1 MTVSS
6 IFSGTS
12 SVLGWSVRAAL
23 PTSDAAQLAAT
34 CAPFKN
40 NFLFLNLERSD
51 SCVTDETRARYA
63 RLLEKLPFRK
73 KPELIAGPFKE
84 VAGAIGNSFFP
95 FSPQII
101 VIDSVGEAIDPDA
114 MWMFIKHEISHLH
127 NNDILRKKT
136 VQLVSNIALAYF
148 FPVFPLS
155 AVMVYFGQAGLT
167 SFIEKHMGKNAEASA
182 DAFACQDASENEL
195 QGFLR
200 ALEACRRAENAHFQ
214 LLAQNPTSLVAANE
228 IGARLIDPHPMIEA
242 RIQHVEQCLK
252 RLNPEIDLQK
262 VKNDPRVTALET
274 WWTYLQNNQYG
285 SNGEIN
291 RAALNEAIDKCNEIL
306 KTRVVN

>member
-1 MTVSS
+1 MTV
-6 IFSGTS
+6 FSGVSTAI
-12 SVLGWSVRAAL
+12 GWAVRAVI
-23 PTSDAAQLAAT
+23 PVSDAAQLTTT
-34 CAPFKN
+34 CYPFKTN
-40 NFLFLNLERSD
+40 LPNLEK
-51 SCVTDETRARYA
+51 VTSSVTGEMRVRYNT
-63 RLLEKLPFRK
+63 LLEKLPFRK
-73 KPELIAGPFKE
+73 KPEFRVGHLQQIALTMGCRL
-84 VAGAIGNSFFP
+84 FP
-95 FSPQII
+95 FSQQ
-101 VIDSVGEAIDPDA
+101 VVLIDHNSQVIDPDA
-114 MWMFIKHEISHLH
+114 MWMFTKHEISHLQ
-127 NNDILRKKT
+127 NNDCLRKKT

-148 FPVFPLS
+148 FPSFPLS
-155 AVMVYFGQAGLT
+155 AILVYFGQFGLT
-167 SFIEKHMGKNAEASA
+167 SFIEKTMGKKAEDMA
-182 DAFACQDASENEL
+182 DVFACQDASENEL
-195 QGFLR
+195 QAFLR